1 MKAQEVIRKY
11 SQGERDFRR
20 KNLRDQSFQWRNL
33 SGADFSDA
41 DIRGANFKNAILTGT
56 KFRQAKAGLQK
67 PWTIVLLLVSWIAS
81 GLSGIVSLYG
91 GVLLALI
98 FNPFQ
103 GFEIP
108 ILLAIA
114 TIALFAVI
122 RPKYIE
128 ITKDIGITFA
138 NGASA
143 AAQCLSNGCGSY
155 FLETLVFPF
164 VLIFAIPFVLA
175 FVLIFAI
182 LLVLALAAPVALAV
196 ALAGALAR
204 PIGLNVA
211 LGFVVVGYCAAIALS
226 GAGALAAVLGGG
238 FILVGAY
245 LGWRALKGDPRDTW
259 IRNQAIAL
267 AATGRKVTGS
277 TSFENANLTD
287 ADFTG
292 ATLTGG
298 TSFENANLTDAD
310 FTGAIL
316 KSTDLRKANLTRTC
330 WRNTI
335 KLDEARLDW
344 TILANPAVRELLVS
358 GNGENKSYINCNLRG
373 ANLIGANLNYANLKQ
388 ADLREATLRGAN
400 LAWANLTQSQA
411 VGTDFTDAYL
421 TGSCLKGWY
430 IDSTTSLT
438 NVDCNC
444 VFFNVKF
451 QLEKLYSKGSREQG
465 AGSSDAARSWE
476 GSAAKGGS
484 PHERLPWFPPL
495 ATASRREQETNIN
508 TIDLELL
515 HNKSINA
522 FHVILHNGVNIEA
535 FREAFQDIMAGNPE
549 ITGDSIQAVEHQGND
564 ILVTLVV
571 PEATDKGKVEK
582 QFLERYQARLE
593 AGKQAAL
600 LEGKL
605 AAETPLVQNISE
617 LIRAGFPSKQSS
629 NPIKLNF
636 WWRHKE

>member
-41 DIRGANFKNAILTGT
+41 DIRGANFKNSILTGT

-81 GLSGIVSLYG
+81 GLSGMVSLYG

-143 AAQCLSNGCGSY
+143 AAECLSNGCGSY

-204 PIGLNVA
+204 PIGLNVS

-310 FTGAIL
+310 FTEAIL

-335 KLDEARLDW
+335 KLDEARLGK
-344 TILANPAVRELLVS
+344 TLLANTAVRELLVS

-400 LAWANLTQSQA
+400 LEWANLTQLQA

-430 IDSTTSLT
+430 IDSKTRLT
-438 NVDCNC
+438 DVDCQY
-444 VFFNVKF
+444 VFFNVDC
-451 QLEKLYSKGSREQG
+451 QLGKLSSKGNREQG
-465 AGSSDAARSWE
+465 IGN
-476 GSAAKGGS
+476 
-484 PHERLPWFPPL
+484 
-495 ATASRREQETNIN
+495 REQGTKI
-508 TIDLELL
+508 TTVHLELL
-515 HNKSINA
+515 DQDTINT
-522 FHVILHNGVNIEA
+522 VPILLHNGVNIEA
-535 FREAFQDIMAGNPE
+535 FRQAFQDLMAKNPE

-593 AGKQAAL
+593 AGKKTAL
-600 LEGKL
+600 LEGNL
-605 AAETPLVQNISE
+605 EAETSLVQNLSE
-617 LIRAGFPSKQSS
+617 LIRVITAGFPSKQSS
-629 NPIKLNF
+629 NLIKQSSNPIKIKF
-636 WWRHKE
+636 WWPNKK